1 MTVAGIFVYNPAD
14 MFIVLGIFFG
24 LLAAVPVGPVNFFVA
39 SQALKRDFLHGLLA
53 GLTAAVLDASFCLV
67 ALAGFFK
74 IKLNLPPYFMSILK
88 VLAAAVILLLARKLI
103 RDSRTFELPQDRDR
117 VPSASPKP
125 ILGVILLYV
134 ANPTLYFYWIF
145 VAGTVTG
152 HNLLGQNL
160 VRYGTWTA
168 VGFAVVV
175 GLSSLGWYLSLVR
188 FVCYHQN
195 RIKQETFRKILFY
208 LGLAL
213 AGFGIY
219 TIGSVFI

>member
-1 MTVAGIFVYNPAD
+1 
-14 MFIVLGIFFG
+14 MFIILGIFFG
-24 LLAAVPVGPVNFFVA
+24 LLASVPLGPVNFFVA
-39 SQALKRDFLHGLLA
+39 AQALKRDFFHGFLA
-53 GLTAAVLDASFCLV
+53 GLTAAVLDASFCFV

-74 IKLNLPPYFMSILK
+74 IKLNLPPYSMSVLK
-88 VLAAAVILLLARKLI
+88 VVAAVVILLLARKLI
-103 RDSRTFELPQDRDR
+103 RDSRTFELPAGRDR
-117 VPSASPKP
+117 VPAASPKP
-125 ILGVILLYV
+125 VLGVILLYV
-134 ANPTLYFYWIF
+134 TNPTLYFYWIF
-145 VAGTVTG
+145 VAGSVTG

-175 GLSSLGWYLSLVR
+175 GLSSLAWYLGLVR

-195 RIKQETFRKILFY
+195 RIKQATFRRILFF

-219 TIGSVFI
+219 TLGSVFF

>member
-1 MTVAGIFVYNPAD
+1 ML
-14 MFIVLGIFFG
+14 LGIFFG
-24 LLAAVPVGPVNFFVA
+24 LLASVPLGPVNFFVA
-39 SQALKRDFLHGLLA
+39 AQALKRDFFHGFLA
-53 GLTAAVLDASFCLV
+53 GLTAATLDASFCFV

-74 IKLNLPPYFMSILK
+74 IKLNLPPYSMIVLK
-88 VLAAAVILLLARKLI
+88 LVAAVIILLLARKLV
-103 RDSRTFELPQDRDR
+103 RDSKKFEIPEDRDR

-125 ILGVILLYV
+125 IIGVFLLYV
-134 ANPTLYFYWIF
+134 TNPTIYMFWIF

-175 GLSSLGWYLSLVR
+175 GLSSFGWYMGLVR
-188 FVCYHQN
+188 FVCSHHH

-213 AGFGIY
+213 AVFAVYTLASGFI
-219 TIGSVFI
+219 

>member
-1 MTVAGIFVYNPAD
+1 MFVL
-14 MFIVLGIFFG
+14 LGIFFG
-24 LLAAVPVGPVNFFVA
+24 LLASVPLGPVNFFVV
-39 SQALKRDFLHGLLA
+39 SQALKRDRLHGLLA
-53 GLTAAVLDASFCLV
+53 GLTASFLDMAFCFV

-74 IKLNLPPYFMSILK
+74 IKLHLPPYSMSVLK
-88 VLAAAVILLLARKLI
+88 VVAGVIILLLARKLI
-103 RDSRTFELPQDRDR
+103 RDAKTFEIPEDRDR

-134 ANPTLYFYWIF
+134 TNPTLYMFWIF

-168 VGFAVVV
+168 VGFALVV
-175 GLSSLGWYLSLVR
+175 GLSSFSWYFGLVR
-188 FVCYHQN
+188 FVCRHQR
-195 RIKQETFRKILFY
+195 RIRQETFRKVLRY

-213 AGFGIY
+213 AIFALY
-219 TIGSVFI
+219 TLASVVI

>member
-1 MTVAGIFVYNPAD
+1 MFVL
-14 MFIVLGIFFG
+14 LGVFFG
-24 LLAAVPVGPVNFFVA
+24 LLAAVPLGPVNFFVV
-39 SQALKRDFLHGLLA
+39 SQALKRDFFHGLLA
-53 GLTAAVLDASFCLV
+53 GLTAAFLDTAFCFV

-74 IKLNLPPYFMSILK
+74 IKLNLPPYSMSVLK
-88 VLAAAVILLLARKLI
+88 VVAAVIILLLARKLI
-103 RDSRTFELPQDRDR
+103 KDAKTFEIPEDRDR

-134 ANPTLYFYWIF
+134 TNPTLYMFWIF

-168 VGFAVVV
+168 VGFALVV
-175 GLSSLGWYLSLVR
+175 GLTSLGWYAGLVR
-188 FVCYHQN
+188 FVCHHQR
-195 RIKQETFRKILFY
+195 RIRQQTFRRILHY

-213 AGFGIY
+213 VGFAIY
-219 TIGSVFI
+219 ALASVFI